1 MSQIL
6 RCGRFTLDL
15 RRPQVMGIVNVSR
28 DSFSGDGLGADAAA
42 AIARAWR
49 LVECGVD
56 ILDIGGE
63 SSRPGAEPVSLQQ
76 ELDAV
81 MPVVV
86 ALRDSG
92 VALSVDTVKPDVM
105 RAALGEGADMI
116 NDIAALA
123 VPGAME
129 AVAPTPAAVCLMHM
143 RGEPRTMQ
151 ADPQYGDVVAEVC
164 AFLEARV
171 AAAEAAG
178 IARERIVV
186 DPGFGFGKTLEHNL
200 ALLRHLDRISALGLP
215 LLAGMSRKAMLG
227 QLSGR
232 PVGERE
238 FAGSAAAML
247 AVQRGARIVRV
258 HDVAATRDMLAVWG
272 AVEN

>member
-6 RCGRFTLDL
+6 RCGRFTLNL

-28 DSFSGDGLGADAAA
+28 DSFSGDGLGTDAAA

-81 MPVVV
+81 LPVIV

-92 VALSVDTVKPDVM
+92 VALSVDTVKPAVM
-105 RAALGEGADMI
+105 RAALDEGADMI

-123 VPGAME
+123 TPGALE
-129 AVAPTPAAVCLMHM
+129 AVAPTAAAVCLMHM

-151 ADPQYGDVVAEVC
+151 TDPRYGDVVAEVC
-164 AFLEARV
+164 TFLEARV

-200 ALLRHLDRISALGLP
+200 ALLRHLDRIGALGLP
-215 LLAGMSRKAMLG
+215 VLAGMSRKTMLG

-232 PVGERE
+232 PVDERE
-238 FAGSAAAML
+238 FAGSAATLL

-258 HDVAATRDMLAVWG
+258 HDVSATRDVLAVW
-272 AVEN
+272 AAIEN